1 MIGNAAKFTFTGEV
15 SLSIDYESRAK
26 VLIGSVKDSGVGIKD
41 EDIDKLFRFFGMLS
55 SSKDINRGGM
65 GLGLTISKLIIQ

>member
-1 MIGNAAKFTFTGEV
+1 MIGNAAKLTFTGEV
-15 SLSIDYESRAK
+15 SLSIDYESRTN
-26 VLIGSVKDSGVGIKD
+26 VIIGSVRDSGIGIKD